1 MDIPNVKFNISANG
15 LGLATADI
23 QKIPGMVLTGVTVTG
38 ASNVTT
44 GKSYQI
50 FSKDEAK
57 AMGITPAGANV
68 FAYKHISDFYDQ
80 AGKGAELWFMIVP
93 NVVSMKDMADVD
105 MNYAKKLLADA
116 KGAIR
121 VIGFVKQSGT
131 NETITNGLD
140 ADVDLALIKAQALC
154 EDFSDRYKYVRAI
167 VSGNKFNGTVADLKD
182 YSTTQLNKVAV
193 LLTNNDGAGD
203 ASIGM
208 LLGRLASI
216 PVQRKIS
223 RVKDGA
229 VEPLKA
235 LFTGG
240 QTVESLEN
248 AWNAIHTKNYIFL
261 RSFPNRSGYFFT
273 SDKTCTMANDD
284 FNSLARGLVMDKVCL
299 LSYAVL
305 TEELS
310 DEIPVTPAGTIHPAI
325 IKSWQNAV
333 EKDIKANMTDKGE
346 LSGFTAFID
355 ENQSVL
361 TTNNV
366 DIALKPVPVGY
377 SDSITANIGF
387 ATKLE

>member
-1 MDIPNVKFNISANG
+1 MSLPNVKFNVSSNG
-15 LGLATADI
+15 LGLSTANI
-23 QKIPGMVLTGVTVTG
+23 QKIPGMVLTGVTVAG
-38 ASNVTT
+38 ATNVTT

-50 FSKDEAK
+50 FSKEEAI
-57 AMGITPAGANV
+57 AMGIASTGTNV
-68 FAYKHISDFYDQ
+68 FAYKHISDFYDK
-80 AGKGAELWFMIVP
+80 AGKGAELWFMLVP
-93 NVVSMKDMADVD
+93 QAVSMKEMADKD
-105 MNYAKKLLADA
+105 LEYGKKLLSDA

-121 VIGFVKQSGT
+121 VIGFVKKAGT
-131 NETITNGLD
+131 TETITNGFD
-140 ADVDLALIKAQALC
+140 ADVDLALIKAHALC
-154 EDFSDRYKYVRAI
+154 EDFSSRYKYVRAV
-167 VSGNKFNGTVADLKD
+167 VSGNKFNGTVADMKD
-182 YSTTQLNKVAV
+182 YSTTTLNRAAV
-193 LLTNNDGAGD
+193 YFANNDGSEE

-208 LLGRLASI
+208 LLGHLASI
-216 PVQRKIS
+216 PVQRKLS

-229 VEPLKA
+229 VELLNA
-235 LFTGG
+235 YFTNGEP
-240 QTVESLEN
+240 VESLDS
-248 AWNAIHTKNYIFL
+248 AWDAIDNKHYIFL

-310 DEIPVTPAGTIHPAI
+310 DEVPVTASGTIHPAV

-333 EKDIKANMTDKGE
+333 EKDIKANMTDNGE
-346 LSGFTAFID
+346 LSGFSAYID

-387 ATKLE
+387 ATTLE